1 MDSCP
6 SNLSGEEVY
15 KMLMLNF
22 KRHYLTNR
30 APFGLHF
37 HASWFQNPSYFYAF
51 NVSRFLK
58 KLSLYNLS
66 LLKSMCML
74 N

>member
-1 MDSCP
+1 VDSCP
-6 SNLSGEEVY
+6 PDLSGEEVY

-37 HASWFQNPSYFYAF
+37 HAAWFQNPMYFYAF
-51 NVSRFLK
+51 NVSRI
-58 KLSLYNLS
+58 
-66 LLKSMCML
+66 L
-74 N
+74 NITIQIWCSH